1 MSHTLMPI
9 PITNSVGYSSQ
20 HFWGRDGRGR
30 ERERKGFVFLKE
42 PQVMH
47 STEFAKRSEKVSL
60 EYWKVRMASR
70 TTMAQRN
77 KCDDE
82 KEVL

>member
-1 MSHTLMPI
+1 
-9 PITNSVGYSSQ
+9 
-20 HFWGRDGRGR
+20 
-30 ERERKGFVFLKE
+30 
-42 PQVMH
+42 MH